1 MIDTHA
7 HLLPHWDDGADS
19 WETSLAMLKMAEE
32 DGIAEVVCTPHIMS
46 QQDFRQEE
54 TLIARYEELKQRATA
69 EGINLTIHMGAE
81 IMIHSDLNL
90 KWRMATPAANG
101 KYFLVEFPMSLTP
114 ETVVRSF
121 LDVAVSE
128 KTPVIAHPERYLRI
142 IKNPMEATSYVERG
156 AILQVNAGSLTGI
169 FGQIVQEVALQLI
182 DSNLANVVASDA
194 HDLRSRPLR
203 LSSAYKLVADRL
215 GNEKA
220 TRLFQTNPRRM
231 ILGQPI
237 FQEPVSAPAQ
247 TKKSRWGFSF
257 GKKK

>member
-19 WETSLAMLKMAEE
+19 WETSLAMLKMAEA
-32 DGIAEVVCTPHIMS
+32 DGITEVVCTPHIMS
-46 QQDFRQEE
+46 QQDFKQEE
-54 TLIARYEELKQRATA
+54 TLIARYEELKQRAA
-69 EGINLTIHMGAE
+69 SEGLHLKIHMGAE

-121 LDVAVSE
+121 LDVAVAE

-142 IKNPMEATSYVERG
+142 IKNPMEARNYVERG
-156 AILQVNAGSLTGI
+156 AILQVNAGSLTGL
-169 FGQIVQEVALQLI
+169 FGQMVQEVALQLI
-182 DSNLANVVASDA
+182 DSNLASLVASDA

-215 GNEKA
+215 GKEKA
-220 TRLFQTNPRRM
+220 IRLFQENPRRM
-231 ILGQPI
+231 ILGEPI
-237 FQEPVSAPAQ
+237 FQEPMAAPSP
-247 TKKSRWGFSF
+247 TKKSRWGLLS